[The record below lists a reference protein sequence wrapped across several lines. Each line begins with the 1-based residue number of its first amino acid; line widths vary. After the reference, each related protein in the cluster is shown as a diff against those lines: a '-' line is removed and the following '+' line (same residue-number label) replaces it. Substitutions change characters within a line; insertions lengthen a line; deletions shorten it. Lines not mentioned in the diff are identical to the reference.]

1 MQGGG
6 DFDLQGG
13 RAYWQPASS
22 DRPLQGLT
30 LLVVEDSRLASEAVR
45 LLCLRSG
52 ARIRRA
58 DCPRSAARHLRNYR
72 PAAVIVD
79 LGLPDGNGTQLI
91 AQIAGGADGPAVLG
105 MSGDPD
111 AQGAAMAAGAGGFLA
126 KPVEN
131 LALFQQVVLSAL
143 PAHMRWPGPRALPD
157 DMLRPGPAGLREDLA
172 HAAKLLD
179 KGPDRREIDYI
190 THFLAG
196 VARISGDRGLE
207 DAAARL
213 QDGQDRAAGL
223 EPISGLLRERLSA
236 HLPECP
242 ARRPDQ
248 A

>member
-1 MQGGG
+1 MQGDG

-13 RAYWQPASS
+13 RAYWQPASP

-45 LLCLRSG
+45 LLSLRSG

-58 DCPRSAARHLRNYR
+58 DCLRSAARHLRNYR

-79 LGLPDGNGTQLI
+79 LGLPDGNGTELI
-91 AQIAGGADGPAVLG
+91 AQIAGSAEGPAVLG

-111 AQGAAMAAGAGGFLA
+111 ARAAAMAAGAGGFLA
-126 KPVEN
+126 KPVES
-131 LALFQQVVLSAL
+131 LALFQQTILSAL
-143 PAHMRWPGPRALPD
+143 PAHMRWTGPRALPD
-157 DMLRPGPAGLREDLA
+157 DVLRPGPAGLREDLA
-172 HAAKLLD
+172 HAAKLLER
-179 KGPDRREIDYI
+179 GPDRREIDYI

-196 VARISGDRGLE
+196 VARICGDRGLE

-213 QDGQDRAAGL
+213 QDGQTGAAG
-223 EPISGLLRERLSA
+223 PGGISRLLRERLSD
-236 HLPECP
+236 
-242 ARRPDQ
+242 RPDR